1 MSKPNAPLKSIVDQ
15 AQRMQSQIARVQ
27 EQLADKEVETSVAGG
42 AVKAIVNG
50 KQELVKLEISS
61 EVTESSTP
69 DELAELLVSAVNL
82 ALQNSR
88 EMLEGEVNAITGGL
102 NIPGLF

>member
-15 AQRMQSQIARVQ
+15 AQRMQSQIAKVQ